1 MPTTRDYSRT
11 PERKRQDLERRSQRC
26 LKHAHDGTRTLT
38 RAAHVRAL

>member
-1 MPTTRDYSRT
+1 MPTTRDHSRT